1 MRKEKN
7 NQSIPEMADR
17 LVRHYRLP
25 YSSGKEEV
33 LGTILEKIEHQER
46 RKVSSVRKIR
56 WTRMAGVAAAA
67 VFILLVAFYFLTAS
81 VSLSAGKETLF
92 VSRLPDASRVVLQ
105 EDSELQYPKYFWN
118 RSVRLR
124 GEAYF
129 EVTHGEGFQVKT
141 PGGKVRVLG
150 TRFSVVDGDEQLK
163 VQCFEGRVR
172 TEYAEQS
179 WILEAGSR
187 LVGVGKTVRKEK
199 MATQK
204 GYPAFALFSESF
216 SDESLE
222 TVVKKLEAF
231 FGAEIKIRNG
241 AGKNFSGSFQ
251 TGNLENALKII
262 CTSLKLQYKSTEN
275 NQAIIFE

>member
-1 MRKEKN
+1 MKKEKN

-25 YSSGKEEV
+25 YGSCKEEV
-33 LGTILEKIEHQER
+33 LGTILEKIERQER
-46 RKVSSVRKIR
+46 RKVPAAPEIR

-67 VFILLVAFYFLTAS
+67 VFILLVAFYFFTAS
-81 VSLSAGKETLF
+81 VTFSAGKEALF
-92 VSRLPDASRVVLQ
+92 VTMLPDASRVVLQ
-105 EDSELQYPKYFWN
+105 EGSELQYRKYFWN
-118 RSVRLR
+118 GSVRLR

-129 EVTHGEGFQVKT
+129 EVTRGEGFQVKT

-150 TRFSVVDGDEQLK
+150 TRFSVVDLGEQLK
-163 VQCFEGRVR
+163 VQCFEGRVK
-172 TEYAEQS
+172 TEYNEES

-187 LVGVGKTVRKEK
+187 LVGEGKIVRKEK
-199 MATQK
+199 METPT

-222 TVVKKLEAF
+222 SVVKELEAF
-231 FGAEIKIRNG
+231 FGAEIKIRDG
-241 AGKNFSGSFQ
+241 AGKNFTGSFQ
-251 TGNLENALKII
+251 TGNLDNALKII
-262 CTSLKLQYKSTEN
+262 CTSLKLQYKFTAN